1 MSTDAAGSVVG
12 ALAARAMELRARPV
26 SDQVAVAA
34 ERAIIDWLGAALGGS
49 RTAPVRALVTGLGP
63 LSGPSR
69 LLGEGQTAPPTV
81 AAFVNGTAAHALEL
95 DDIYAPGLFHP
106 GAPVIA
112 AALAVAD
119 QVSAPGETLLRAVV
133 TGYEVGCRVA
143 ADLGPAH
150 YARWHTTGTAGSLGA
165 AAAAAEV
172 LRADKQTLAS
182 ALALAAT
189 MASGLQQTFRA
200 DAMGKPLHAGNA
212 AHAGVVAA
220 VSAAGGITG
229 APDALEGDA
238 GLGAAT
244 GSVSG
249 WERCRG
255 PLGPDLA
262 ITAVTVKPYPCCGHA
277 FAVIDAVLR
286 LHRGGLTADDVRRL
300 EVHTYRTAL
309 TVAGITGPRTVAE
322 RRFSIPYLAAVAL
335 LDGELT
341 DGGVAAD
348 RDAAELGRLMGAVH
362 MYVDPAAEER
372 FPGRRGARVT
382 ALTGTGAPVAA
393 EVPDRSGSPEN
404 PLSAAQVERKFL
416 AASAAVLGARG
427 PDLLRQVRK
436 LRRGCPVADLTL
448 GRDRPEACGV
458 QQKRE
463 II

>member
-1 MSTDAAGSVVG
+1 MSADAAGGVVG
-12 ALAARAMELRARPV
+12 ALAARAMELRASPV
-26 SDQVAVAA
+26 SDQVAAAA
-34 ERAIIDWLGAALGGS
+34 ERAITDWLGAALGGS
-49 RTAPVRALVTGLGP
+49 RTVLVRALVGGLGP

-69 LLGEGQTAPPTV
+69 LLGDGQTAPPTV
-81 AAFVNGTAAHALEL
+81 AALVNGTAAHALEL

-119 QVSAPGETLLRAVV
+119 QVGAPGETLLRAVV

-143 ADLGPAH
+143 TDLGPAH

-172 LRADKQTLAS
+172 LRADERAFAN

-244 GSVSG
+244 GSASG
-249 WERCRG
+249 WERSLG
-255 PLGPDLA
+255 PLAQDLA

-286 LHRGGLTADDVRRL
+286 LRQDGLTAADVRRL
-300 EVHTYRTAL
+300 EVHTYGTAL

-322 RRFSIPYLAAVAL
+322 RRFSIPYLAAAAL

-341 DGGVAAD
+341 DDGVAAD
-348 RDAAELGRLMGAVH
+348 RDAAELGRLMGTVH
-362 MYVDPAAEER
+362 MYVDPAAQER
-372 FPGRRGARVT
+372 FPARRGARVT
-382 ALTGTGAPVAA
+382 ALTGTGATVAA
-393 EVPDRSGSPEN
+393 GVPDRSGSPEN

-427 PDLLRQVRK
+427 PDLLRQVK
-436 LRRGCPVADLTL
+436 NLRRGCSVAELTL
-448 GRDRPEACGV
+448 GSDRAETGGVPPET
-458 QQKRE
+458 
-463 II
+463 